1 MKAEPDGESGG
12 GTDLG
17 CHWECRSAAQPGMA
31 MGMSCYSIQISA
43 FKHAQDGAR
52 VLLANCDACDGG
64 HDANVAT
71 RARGR

>member
-1 MKAEPDGESGG
+1 
-12 GTDLG
+12 
-17 CHWECRSAAQPGMA
+17 